1 MRFPGLSAVM
11 VLTACATPREPVPPG
26 PVPSATPGAIRR
38 DTLAIRVVY
47 PRAGDV
53 VAAGDSVFLFGDV
66 GRGDATLAVNGRPVQ
81 VHPGGGWI
89 AWLPLPDDTAAAF
102 HLRATAAGV
111 IRESLY
117 VARVAPRFRPPLRA
131 AWIDTTS
138 FVPSGHIALPAGEGI
153 RLVVRAAAGARVA
166 LRAPDSTVVPLV
178 PDSLAAEP
186 SWGVRAFGTDSAAY
200 RLAPPTDRYVGWL
213 PVRGWCP
220 DSGGV
225 PERCL
230 GIEVVVGAD
239 TARATWPVT
248 VAMLD
253 PAPAAVVELNDDTAG
268 AGGTDSL
275 TVGRAVPGGTYHWFF
290 PLGTTAVVSGRWNDQ
305 VRLQLSR
312 SAVAWVNAAD
322 ARALPPGTPPPGG
335 RVGSVRVARSAAGLT
350 LRVPVPARVPFR
362 VDEDGTRL
370 VLRLYGTVSDVNWMQ
385 YGETD
390 PWLDRMRWD
399 QPTADETTVTLE
411 FTRAPWGWRTRWEG
425 RDLVLEARRPPVIDA
440 SAPLR
445 GRVVVL
451 DPGHPPAGSTG
462 PTGLREHAAA
472 LAVALRARTLLERA
486 GARVLL
492 TREDSTAVDLFPR
505 TAFAER
511 QGAEVLVSIHANALP
526 DGVNPFVNHG
536 TSVYYFQP
544 QSAGLARALERA
556 LVARLGLRDLGVGRG
571 DYALVRNSW
580 MPSALTE
587 GLFLMLPEQEALL
600 ASDAGQA
607 GYAAAIVAGIADY
620 LRARAAR

>member
-1 MRFPGLSAVM
+1 ML
-11 VLTACATPREPVPPG
+11 LTACATPRGTAPPG
-26 PVPSATPGAIRR
+26 PAPSPTPSAIRR

-47 PRAGDV
+47 PRAEDV

-66 GRGDATLAVNGRPVQ
+66 GRGDATLLVNGRPVP

-89 AWLPLPDDTAAAF
+89 AWLPLPNDTVARF
-102 HLRATAAGV
+102 HLVVAAGGV
-111 IRESLY
+111 ARESVY
-117 VARVAPRFRPPLRA
+117 VARVAPRFRPPLAA

-138 FVPSGHIALPAGEGI
+138 FVPSGRVTLPAGEGV
-153 RLVVRAAAGARVA
+153 RLVVRAAPGARVA
-166 LRAPDSTVVPLV
+166 LRGPDGTAIPLV
-178 PDSLAAEP
+178 PDSLAGEP

-200 RLAPPTDRYVGWL
+200 RLAPPTDRYTGWL

-225 PERCL
+225 PARCL
-230 GIEVVVGAD
+230 ALEVVAGAD
-239 TARATWPVT
+239 TARAAWPVT
-248 VAMLD
+248 VDVLD
-253 PAPAAVVELNDDTAG
+253 LATPAVVELNDDTAG
-268 AGGTDSL
+268 TGATDSL
-275 TVGRAVPGGTYHWFF
+275 TVGKAVPGGTYHWFF

-312 SAVAWVNAAD
+312 GAVAWVNAAD
-322 ARALPPGTPPPGG
+322 ARALPTGTPPPGG

-350 LRVPVPARVPFR
+350 LRVPLPARVPFR
-362 VDEDGTRL
+362 VDEDGARL
-370 VLRLYGTVSDVNWMQ
+370 VLRLYGTVSDINWMQ

-390 PWLDRMRWD
+390 PWLERMQWD
-399 QPTADETTVTLE
+399 QPAADETTVTLE
-411 FTRAPWGWRTRWEG
+411 FTRAPWGWRTRWDG
-425 RDLVLEARRPPVIDA
+425 RDLVLEARRPPAIDA

-445 GRVVVL
+445 GRLVTL

-472 LAVALRARTLLERA
+472 LAVALKTRALLERA

-492 TREDSTAVDLFPR
+492 TREDSTAVDLFGR

-536 TSVYYFQP
+536 TSVYYFHP
-544 QSAGLARALERA
+544 QSAGLARALEHA

-571 DYALVRNSW
+571 DYALVRNPW

-600 ASDAGQA
+600 ASDAGQW
-607 GYAAAIVAGIADY
+607 GYAAAIAAGIADY
-620 LRARAAR
+620 LRARAGR

>member
-1 MRFPGLSAVM
+1 MRFWWSCAVM
-11 VLTACATPREPVPPG
+11 LLTACATPRG
-26 PVPSATPGAIRR
+26 PAPSGSLPSAAPGAIRR
-38 DTLAIRVVY
+38 DTLAIRVAY
-47 PRAGDV
+47 PRAGEV

-66 GRGDATLAVNGRPVQ
+66 GRGDATLVVNGQSVP

-89 AWLPLPDDTAAAF
+89 AWLPLPDDTVAAF
-102 HLRATAAGV
+102 HLIAVAAGV
-111 IRESLY
+111 ARESLY
-117 VARVAPRFRPPLRA
+117 VARVAPQFRPPSA
-131 AWIDTTS
+131 AVWIDTTS
-138 FVPSGHIALPAGEGI
+138 FVPSGRVTLPAGEGV
-153 RLVVRAAAGARVA
+153 RLVVRATPGARVA
-166 LRAPDSTVVPLV
+166 LRAPDGTTIPLV
-178 PDSLAAEP
+178 ADSLAEEP
-186 SWGVRAFGTDSAAY
+186 SWGVRAFGTDSGTY
-200 RLAPPTDRYVGWL
+200 RLAPPADRYLGGL
-213 PVRGWCP
+213 PMRAWCP

-225 PERCL
+225 PARCL
-230 GIEVVVGAD
+230 ALEVVVGSD
-239 TARATWPVT
+239 TARAAWPVT
-248 VAMLD
+248 VDVLD
-253 PAPAAVVELNDDTAG
+253 PATPAVVELNDDTAG
-268 AGGTDSL
+268 TGLTDSL
-275 TVGRAVPGGTYHWFF
+275 TVGKAVPGGTYHWFF

-312 SAVAWVNAAD
+312 GAVAWVNAAD
-322 ARALPPGTPPPGG
+322 ARALPAGTPPPGG
-335 RVGSVRVARSAAGLT
+335 RVGSVRVAHSVAGLA
-350 LRVPVPARVPFR
+350 LRVPLPARVPFR

-370 VLRLYGTVSDVNWMQ
+370 VLRLYGTVSDINWMQ

-390 PWLDRMRWD
+390 PWLERMRWD
-399 QPTADETTVTLE
+399 QPAADETTVTLE
-411 FTRAPWGWRTRWEG
+411 FTRAPWGWRTRWDG
-425 RDLVLEARRPPVIDA
+425 RDLVLEARRPPVIDP
-440 SAPLR
+440 SAPLA

-462 PTGLREHAAA
+462 PTGLREHAAM
-472 LAVALRARTLLERA
+472 LAVALKARTLLERA

-536 TSVYYFQP
+536 TSVYYFHP

-571 DYALVRNSW
+571 DYALVRNPW

-600 ASDAGQA
+600 ASDAGQW
-607 GYAAAIVAGIADY
+607 GYAEAIAAGIADY
-620 LRARAAR
+620 VRARAGR

>member
-1 MRFPGLSAVM
+1 ML
-11 VLTACATPREPVPPG
+11 LTACATPRGPEPPG
-26 PVPSATPGAIRR
+26 PAPSAIPSAIRR

-66 GRGDATLAVNGRPVQ
+66 GRGDATLAVNGQPVA
-81 VHPGGGWI
+81 VHAGGGWI
-89 AWLPLPDDTAAAF
+89 AWLSLPDDTVAPFHLIAAAD
-102 HLRATAAGV
+102 GV
-111 IRESLY
+111 ARDSLY
-117 VARVAPRFRPPLRA
+117 VARVAPRFRPPPAA

-138 FVPSGHIALPAGEGI
+138 FVPSGRVALPPGEGV
-153 RLVVRAAAGARVA
+153 RLVVRAAPGARVA
-166 LRAPDSTVVPLV
+166 LRTPGGTALPLV
-178 PDSLAAEP
+178 PDSLAEEP
-186 SWGVRAFGTDSAAY
+186 PWGVRAFGTDLAVY
-200 RLAPPTDRYVGWL
+200 RRAPPAGRYLGWL
-213 PVRGWCP
+213 PARGWCP
-220 DSGGV
+220 DTSGV
-225 PERCL
+225 AARCL
-230 GIEVVVGAD
+230 TLEVVAGVD
-239 TARATWPVT
+239 TARAAWPVT
-248 VAMLD
+248 IEVLD
-253 PAPAAVVELNDDTAG
+253 SATPVVVELNDDTLG
-268 AGGTDSL
+268 IGGTDSV

-290 PLGTTAVVSGRWNDQ
+290 PLGTTAVVSGRWNDL

-312 SAVAWVNAAD
+312 RAVAWVNAAD
-322 ARALPPGTPPPGG
+322 ARPLPAGTPPPGG
-335 RVGSVRVARSAAGLT
+335 RVGSVRVAPSAAGLT

-370 VLRLYGTVSDVNWMQ
+370 VLRLYGTASDINWMQ

-390 PWLDRMRWD
+390 PWLERMRWD

-425 RDLVLEARRPPVIDA
+425 RDLVLEARRPPAIDA
-440 SAPLR
+440 ATPLA

-472 LAVALRARTLLERA
+472 LAVARKAQTLLERA

-511 QGAEVLVSIHANALP
+511 HGAEILISIHANALP

-536 TSVYYFQP
+536 TSVYYFHP

-571 DYALVRNSW
+571 DYALVRNPW

-587 GLFLMLPEQEALL
+587 GLFIMLPEQEALL
-600 ASDAGQA
+600 ASDAGQW
-607 GYAAAIVAGIADY
+607 GYAEAIAAGIADY
-620 LRARAAR
+620 LRARAGR